1 MRNVSYKV
9 LENNDQRDTTADI
22 SNNGERDKSAKIPN
36 KGQENDG
43 KKKNCHPC
51 LAVKSIRYLTESVK
65 SKLIIRVRIGG
76 SLRELFFSRGLSNTP
91 G

>member
-9 LENNDQRDTTADI
+9 LENNDQRDTTADV
-22 SNNGERDKSAKIPN
+22 SNNGERDKSAEIPN

-51 LAVKSIRYLTESVK
+51 LTVKSIRYLTESVK

-76 SLRELFFSRGLSNTP
+76 SLRELLFSTHNLTRY
-91 G
+91 

>member
-9 LENNDQRDTTADI
+9 LENNDQRDTAADI

-36 KGQENDG
+36 KGQENYG

-51 LAVKSIRYLTESVK
+51 LAVKSI
-65 SKLIIRVRIGG
+65 
-76 SLRELFFSRGLSNTP
+76 
-91 G
+91 